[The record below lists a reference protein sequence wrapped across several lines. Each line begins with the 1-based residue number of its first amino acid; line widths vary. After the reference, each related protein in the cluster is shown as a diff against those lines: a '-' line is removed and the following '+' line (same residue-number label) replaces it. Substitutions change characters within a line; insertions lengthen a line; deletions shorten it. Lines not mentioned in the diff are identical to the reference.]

1 MNEIYHFFVAQY
13 DQFYHQCKSNHNY
26 MIIEHDL

>member
-1 MNEIYHFFVAQY
+1 MKFTTFFVAQY